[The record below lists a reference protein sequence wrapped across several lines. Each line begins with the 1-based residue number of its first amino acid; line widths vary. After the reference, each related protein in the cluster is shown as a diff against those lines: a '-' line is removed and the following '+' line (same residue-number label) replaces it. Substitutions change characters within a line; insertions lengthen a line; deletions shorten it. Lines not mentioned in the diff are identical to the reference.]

1 MKLFKFNTGAGKITH
16 DSILQE
22 KYGITDELLVE
33 LLLKK
38 DKDAFHILYDTY
50 CSSLHG
56 SIIDIIANRELAA
69 KILQEV
75 YITIWNTIRT
85 YDVKKEKFFTWL
97 LHIARRR
104 TFEIMNQLQAWP
116 EATQLA
122 NASTNLHTILQKM
135 DKGQRAVIELTYYR
149 GYSTAQ
155 VAQLL
160 KLPHDIVTHLLKTGL
175 YQLQQHLNN
184 YFNDTKDH

>member
-1 MKLFKFNTGAGKITH
+1 MKLFKSDKRAGTITH
-16 DSILQE
+16 NSILQE
-22 KYGITDELLVE
+22 RYGINDELLVE

-38 DKDAFHILYDTY
+38 DKDAFYILYDTY

-69 KILQEV
+69 EILEEV
-75 YITIWNTIRT
+75 YITIWNTIHT
-85 YDVKKEKFFTWL
+85 YDVRKEKFFTWL

-116 EATQLA
+116 DANQLA
-122 NASTNLHTILQKM
+122 NASINLHTILQKM

-160 KLPHDIVTHLLKTGL
+160 KLPQDFVTDLLKTGL
-175 YQLQQHLNN
+175 YQLQLHLNN
-184 YFNDTKDH
+184 YFNDTKNH